1 MRNILKMGIMI
12 INKYIYIKLQEEY
25 SYERQ
30 KELVF
35 RAKIGRSKCRT

>member
-12 INKYIYIKLQEEY
+12 INKYIKLQEEY
-25 SYERQ
+25 TYERQ

-35 RAKIGRSKCRT
+35 RAKNGRSKYRT